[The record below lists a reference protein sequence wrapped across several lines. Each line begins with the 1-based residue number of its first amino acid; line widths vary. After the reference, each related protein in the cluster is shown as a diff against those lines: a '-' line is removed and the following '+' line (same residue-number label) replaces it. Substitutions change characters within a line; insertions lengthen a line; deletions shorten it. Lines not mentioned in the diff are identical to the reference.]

1 MVSDNKQNVLVE
13 VGSINEME
21 LALTTFNSKRAL
33 SLVDKNLKFKKIGDC
48 TLLIDSKSPS
58 SIYYNRIK
66 GFGIN
71 DLNKIDEILDI
82 YASEQITPC
91 FDMIPNHINMEVAKT
106 LMSKGFYCAEQLAFL
121 EMEPH
126 FDEYEHKEEIQLVKV
141 TKENVVEF
149 LHLIARS
156 NGMEI
161 EDELIKRK
169 AEYFVEP
176 IFQNYIA
183 YIGQEAVGMG
193 SLFIHGEKGY
203 IANDYTFP
211 SYRGKGVQKTL
222 LHHRIKAA
230 KEMGLTKIY
239 TDVEFGTASHNN
251 MLKVGFRTVFINS
264 FWVKD

>member
-1 MVSDNKQNVLVE
+1 
-13 VGSINEME
+13 
-21 LALTTFNSKRAL
+21 
-33 SLVDKNLKFKKIGDC
+33 
-48 TLLIDSKSPS
+48 
-58 SIYYNRIK
+58 
-66 GFGIN
+66 
-71 DLNKIDEILDI
+71 
-82 YASEQITPC
+82 
-91 FDMIPNHINMEVAKT
+91 MEVSKK
-106 LMSKGFYCAEQLAFL
+106 LMSKGFYCAEQLVFL

-149 LHLIARS
+149 LQLIARS

-176 IFQNYIA
+176 IFQNFIA

-211 SYRGKGVQKTL
+211 SYRGKGVQKML

-230 KEMGLTKIY
+230 NEMGLTKIY

-251 MLKVGFRTVFINS
+251 MLKVGFRSVFINS
-264 FWVKD
+264 FWMKD